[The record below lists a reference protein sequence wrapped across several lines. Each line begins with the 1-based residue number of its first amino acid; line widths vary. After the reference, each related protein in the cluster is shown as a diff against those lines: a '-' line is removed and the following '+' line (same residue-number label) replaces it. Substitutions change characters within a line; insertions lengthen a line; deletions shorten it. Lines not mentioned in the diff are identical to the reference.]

1 MNHKLPW
8 PRYPKLVLLQ
18 FLLYFL
24 AGINHFINPQF
35 YLKLIPPYIPF
46 HETMNVISGI
56 AEIVLALLL
65 LHQPARKFASVI
77 IVLML
82 LAFIT
87 VHVYYIQVNPCTPA
101 SCLLFWIGWA
111 RLLIIH
117 PLLICWAWKAGSLTD
132 NK

>member
-1 MNHKLPW
+1 MNDKFPA
-8 PRYPKLVLLQ
+8 LVLLQ

-46 HETMNVISGI
+46 HEAMNVISGI

-82 LAFIT
+82 LVFIT

-101 SCLLFWIGWA
+101 DCIFFGIGWA
-111 RLLIIH
+111 RLLIVH
-117 PLLICWAWKAGSLTD
+117 PLLIYWAWKAGSLAGH
-132 NK
+132 K